1 MQIKKRYPYK
11 TSILIISLIMMS
23 ISVYSQESANTSLI
37 ATFQQY
43 QSDHYQEKV
52 FIHTDKNFY
61 LAGETIWMKAYVTD
75 GFFHALSTLSK
86 VVYIE
91 ILDKNQNPVLRTKMA
106 VSDATGE
113 ASLSI
118 PATVL
123 SGNYILRGYTQWMK
137 NFLSAGQSVLQKS
150 QNSNHIMQ
158 MPGLAGDSYWANR
171 AVSMKTSSS

>member
-1 MQIKKRYPYK
+1 
-11 TSILIISLIMMS
+11 MMS
-23 ISVYSQESANTSLI
+23 MSVYSQEPSNTSLI
-37 ATFQQY
+37 ASFQQY

-118 PATVL
+118 PSTVL
-123 SGNYILRGYTQWMK
+123 SGNYLLRGYTQWMK
-137 NFLSAGQSVLQKS
+137 NFGPASYYEEPISIVNTLRESGKAVAAAKNTAYDVQFFPESGILLNGVNSVIAFKAID
-150 QNSNHIMQ
+150 QN
-158 MPGLAGDSYWANR
+158 
-171 AVSMKTSSS
+171 